1 MPGFPSSTHSSEP
14 AAGRPR
20 TALCGLALAAVL
32 VAGAE
37 WAARRALAPLGALAD
52 YWEPDAAQTFE
63 GYARLGES
71 GHVPAVVVAGDSTA
85 ARDLDPVVL
94 ARVLA
99 PDGTGYSLA
108 WPANFPRAMACTT
121 LPLLCG
127 STPPPRHVVLS
138 FSPRAFL
145 DTPEVER
152 LEAQIL
158 ASPVCRRRAGGPP
171 PSDWIALARLWRSL
185 DLLRLGRRETVPS
198 AAGATGGFRPLAG
211 VSTAPR
217 PPLGDPAGWER
228 IPVLLS
234 PQRVEA
240 LLVVTRSLTAR
251 GARVAVVVPPLLARE
266 AELVATTRALV
277 RALEAESAR
286 SGLVLLDYA
295 AGPSPAETLFWDRFH
310 LNAEGA
316 RQFSLQVAAD
326 LAAREPAGPG
336 SPSEKADGLPISPT
350 GS

>member
-1 MPGFPSSTHSSEP
+1 MPGFPLSTPSSEP

-32 VAGAE
+32 VVGAE
-37 WAARRALAPLGALAD
+37 WAARRALASLGALAD
-52 YWEPDAAQTFE
+52 YWEPDAAQTYE

-71 GHVPAVVVAGDSTA
+71 GQVPAVVVVGDSTA
-85 ARDLDPVVL
+85 ARDLDPLALAHVL
-94 ARVLA
+94 V

-108 WPANFPRAMACTT
+108 WPANFPRALACTT

-127 STPPPRHVVLS
+127 SAPPPRYVVLS

-145 DTPEVER
+145 DSPEVER

-158 ASPVCRRRAGGPP
+158 ASPVCRRRAGSPP
-171 PSDWIALARLWRSL
+171 ASDRIALSRLWRSL
-185 DLLRLGRRETVPS
+185 DLLGLDRRGTASS

-217 PPLGDPAGWER
+217 PPLGDPTGWER
-228 IPVLLS
+228 IPVTLS
-234 PQRVEA
+234 SQRLEA
-240 LLVVTRSLTAR
+240 LRALTRNLTAR

-295 AGPSPAETLFWDRFH
+295 ASPPPDDSLFWDRFH

-326 LAAREPAGPG
+326 VAARDSVEPSGRH
-336 SPSEKADGLPISPT
+336 
-350 GS
+350 